1 MFNNSCDVKE
11 RKCQLI
17 KAATHITINQII
29 KKLLLLEKLELVILL
44 KWKYVMQLTK
54 SPKTFLFK

>member
-17 KAATHITINQII
+17 KAATHIIINQII
-29 KKLLLLEKLELVILL
+29 KKLLLLEKAWTCDPIKMKIRDATHKKPQNFFV
-44 KWKYVMQLTK
+44 
-54 SPKTFLFK
+54 